1 VRTAITVDDVSKRFR
16 LRENRPGSVK
26 EKITKFRFE
35 PRREFWA
42 LRNVSLAVPR
52 GSVFGLIGHNGSGKS
67 TLLRIVAGI
76 YRPTTGAV
84 TVDGRVSA
92 LLELG
97 AGFHPDLTGREN
109 IYLNAA
115 IFGLSRRE
123 TNYLFDS
130 IVDFS
135 GLHEFID
142 NPIRHYSSGMY
153 VRLGFAV
160 AVHVDPQ
167 ILAVDEVIAVGDE
180 EFQRRCMDHLR
191 QLRQRG
197 VTIVLVTH
205 SMGVIESLCDEVAWL
220 DRGLLRG
227 TGAPQLVATEYL
239 DTVEPAG
246 TASPLAGRSASSS
259 FEPQLIESV
268 RITDGFGQVLDAVH
282 PGERIRIRIVLKG
295 VEQAR
300 KLTLSIDDGRDL
312 TIARTSNIVGPEPGA
327 GPSSP
332 TTVDYDIARLN
343 LGPGDYAV
351 SVALTDLT
359 GTVLERAALDGVLRV
374 RPSGST
380 DIEGVLDLNGQ
391 WTVTAAVETS

>member
-1 VRTAITVDDVSKRFR
+1 VQAAITVDNVSKRFR

-123 TNYLFDS
+123 TSYLIDS

-220 DRGLLRG
+220 DRGRLRG
-227 TGAPQLVATEYL
+227 TGAPQVVATDYL
-239 DTVEPAG
+239 DTVETVDAVTIRAG
-246 TASPLAGRSASSS
+246 GSSS
-259 FEPQLIESV
+259 PSHAAQLIESV
-268 RITDGFGQVLDAVH
+268 QITDALGQSLGAVR
-282 PGERIRIRIVLKG
+282 PGERIRIRVVLKG
-295 VEQAR
+295 MVQPA
-300 KLTLSIDDGRDL
+300 KLTLSVDDGRDL
-312 TIARTSNIVGPEPGA
+312 TIARTSSVVAPDLAVGS
-327 GPSSP
+327 SSP
-332 TTVDYDIARLN
+332 TTVDYDIDQLN

-351 SVALTDLT
+351 SVQLADLD
-359 GTVLERAALDGVLRV
+359 GTILDRAAFGGVLRV
-374 RPSGST
+374 RLSGLT
-380 DIEGVLDLNGQ
+380 NVEGIVDLQGH